1 MAISRVPSGEPS
13 STMMISQF
21 RLLLVEIVSCILGMV
36 GTLER
41 SVLFSECSFKQPAD
55 NREVPPLVVGR
66 END

>member
-1 MAISRVPSGEPS
+1 
-13 STMMISQF
+13 MMISQF